1 MNRPSTAPRCSVVRA
16 VTRLHVDARR
26 GAAATELPAI
36 VLRSSLPG
44 PTAVVTANL
53 HGDET
58 TGIGVVRRLDAWLVD
73 HGFEGTVVLYP
84 SCNPQGLRSQTRHVP
99 ADETDLNRVF
109 PGNERGSW
117 AARIAATLW
126 EDLAG
131 RSPDVVVDLHADAPQ
146 ALPYVIVDRPVRA
159 SGLARRRLGARILAL
174 AEASGLT
181 VLREYPDDVYV
192 QFGLDRSLA
201 GCVVNLLGVPA
212 VTLEVGPRR
221 HVDVTAVE
229 VALGATLG
237 VLAAAGV
244 VDHPQEAHATRVPGR
259 WRRTSTPR
267 TRRGG
272 LVEPCLAPGH
282 TFARGDTLAEI
293 VDLTGERVE
302 RVMATEDGLLV
313 SWLENAW
320 VAPGGLL
327 GTLGV
332 PDDEGL

>member
-1 MNRPSTAPRCSVVRA
+1 MNRPSASPRPGVSRTVSRV
-16 VTRLHVDARR
+16 HVDTRR
-26 GAAATELPAI
+26 VAAGSELPVV
-36 VLRSSLPG
+36 VLRSSRPG
-44 PTAVVTANL
+44 PTAVITANL

-58 TGIGVVRRLDAWLVD
+58 TGIGVVHRLDAWLGE
-73 HGFEGTVVLYP
+73 HGFDGTVVLYP
-84 SCNPQGLRSQTRHVP
+84 SCNPQGLRAQTRHVP

-109 PGNERGSW
+109 PGHTRGSW
-117 AARIAATLW
+117 AARIAHALW
-126 EDLAG
+126 EDLGG
-131 RSPDVVVDLHADAPQ
+131 RSPDVVIDLHADAPL

-159 SGLARRRLGARILAL
+159 TALARRRLGARILEL

-212 VTLEVGPRR
+212 VTVEVGPRR
-221 HVDVTAVE
+221 HLDPAAVE
-229 VALGATLG
+229 VALQATLG

-244 VDHPQEAHATRVPGR
+244 VDHPRAPHPGR
-259 WRRTSTPR
+259 VSGAWRRTSTPR

-272 LVEPCLAPGH
+272 IVAPAVAPGH
-282 TFARGDTLAEI
+282 TFVRGDVLAEV
-293 VDLTGERVE
+293 VDLGGEVVE
-302 RVMATEDGLLV
+302 LVTAVEDGLLV
-313 SWLENAW
+313 SWLESAW

-332 PDDEGL
+332 PDDEHL